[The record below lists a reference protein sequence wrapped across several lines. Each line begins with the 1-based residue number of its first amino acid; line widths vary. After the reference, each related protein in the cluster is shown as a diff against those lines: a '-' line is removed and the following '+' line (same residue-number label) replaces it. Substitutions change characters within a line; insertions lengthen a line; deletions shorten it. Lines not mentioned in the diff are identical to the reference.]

1 MQMSLHI
8 DAVSTARI
16 RADAPTYSSFKMN
29 HYFPFRRWTCGLFGF
44 LLTLTMLAFPA
55 LAQEV
60 KYHPDALPKGREYF
74 QLRGGLRN
82 SGAKFVTEKKGR
94 VAFLGGSITAAFP
107 GWRESVMK
115 WVQSR
120 FPETEFDFIGAG
132 IGSLGSVP
140 HAFRFE
146 RDVLYRGSVDLLFVE
161 AAVNDA
167 TNIPEQPV
175 RMLRGMEGV
184 VRHARNLNPY
194 IDIVQMHFAMPEH
207 LDGYRKGQRPEVISI
222 HEKVAD
228 AYGNASLDLA
238 MEVTDRID
246 AGEFTWEGDFKNL
259 HPSPFGNQLYANSIA
274 RMLKAAWERPVGP
287 LEKHALPARPLD
299 PQSYTDGHFGSI
311 ESVRLV
317 KGFKYIEDWAPV
329 LKAGTR
335 AGFVHV
341 PALVATE
348 PGAELEISFEGRGVG
363 LMIGAGPDTG
373 IIEVSCD
380 GGRFTAIDTFT
391 RWSSSL
397 YLPWALILEDELSP
411 GHHVVRVRLST
422 ERNEKSRGTGLY
434 VFQILEN

>member
-1 MQMSLHI
+1 MS
-8 DAVSTARI
+8 
-16 RADAPTYSSFKMN
+16 
-29 HYFPFRRWTCGLFGF
+29 GLIG
-44 LLTLTMLAFPA
+44 LLFILGMLAFPA

-60 KYHPDALPKGREYF
+60 KYHPDLLPKSREYF
-74 QLRGGLRN
+74 ELRGGLQN
-82 SGAKFVTEKKGR
+82 SGSKFVTEKKGR

-115 WVQSR
+115 WLQSR

-146 RDVLYRGSVDLLFVE
+146 RDVLSRGGVDLLFVE

-167 TNIPEQPV
+167 TNIPDQPV

-184 VRHARNLNPY
+184 IRHARKLNPY
-194 IDIVQMHFAMPEH
+194 TDIVQMHFAMPEH
-207 LDGYRKGQRPEVISI
+207 LDSYRKGQRPEVISI
-222 HEKVAD
+222 HEKVAE
-228 AYGNASLDLA
+228 AYGNPSLDLA
-238 MEVTDRID
+238 MEVTERID

-274 RMLKAAWERPVGP
+274 RMLKAAWEHHPAGTLKKHSLP
-287 LEKHALPARPLD
+287 EKSLD
-299 PQSYTDGHFGSI
+299 PQSYTDGRFGKIDSA
-311 ESVRLV
+311 RLV
-317 KGFKYIEDWAPV
+317 KGFKHIEDWAPV

-335 AGFVHV
+335 PGFVHV
-341 PALVATE
+341 PALVGTE

-363 LMIGAGPDTG
+363 LMIGSGPDTG
-373 IIEVSCD
+373 IVEVSCD
-380 GGRFTAIDTFT
+380 GGPFKAVDTFT

-411 GHHVVRVRLST
+411 GHHVVRVRLSS
-422 ERNEKSRGTGLY
+422 ERNEKSQGTGLY
-434 VFQILEN
+434 VFQILQN